1 MERRYE
7 LRVLAAGAGSLILSH
22 GNNAGFWLV
31 RQHLNMTVIQT
42 FTMWTAMETTL
53 VIIFIMILSAF
64 I

>member
-1 MERRYE
+1 M
-7 LRVLAAGAGSLILSH
+7 LAAGAGSLILSH